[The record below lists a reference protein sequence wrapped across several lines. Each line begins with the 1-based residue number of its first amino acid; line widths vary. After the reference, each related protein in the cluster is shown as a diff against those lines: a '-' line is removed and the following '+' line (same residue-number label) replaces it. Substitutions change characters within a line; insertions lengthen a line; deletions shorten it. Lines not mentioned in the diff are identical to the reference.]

1 MFLFII
7 FCLHTGIEAGLIQP
21 IIGLDYDAYSG
32 HFFKAFLGK
41 KDLNHNVYLNLGFC
55 GSYYPGK
62 NPGYSFSSYGITL
75 LIKKMNWRISP
86 FVEFGGD
93 YVSRE
98 LNKNK
103 EWGTGFHYTTGF
115 LINFYYE
122 AINIYPMFYYSGITD
137 FRATIGSIG
146 INLGIGYDF

>member
-1 MFLFII
+1 MILVL

-21 IIGLDYDAYSG
+21 IVGLDYDLNSG
-32 HFFKAFLGK
+32 LLYKVFLGK

-62 NPGYSFSSYGITL
+62 NAGYSFSSYGITL
-75 LIKKMNWRISP
+75 LMKKMNWRISP

-98 LNKNK
+98 LHTSK
-103 EWGTGFHYTTGF
+103 EWGTGLHYAMGF

-137 FRATIGSIG
+137 FRASTGSLG
-146 INLGIGYDF
+146 MNLGIGYEF